1 MRRLIESWVRA
12 EQDYH
17 GNTLAAAIRLMNET
31 LGIRL
36 NHSRVREWERGH
48 YAPSQ
53 TTLSALLYRTLPW
66 ALKQAGIAVSEE
78 QFHELE
84 KLIWITGEEDG
95 ERFVE
100 LACSTKDETL

>member
-1 MRRLIESWVRA
+1 MRRLVASWIRA

-17 GNTLAAAIRLMNET
+17 GNTLAAAIRQMNET
-31 LGIRL
+31 LGTTL

-66 ALKQAGIAVSEE
+66 ALQQAGIAVSEE

-84 KLIWITGEEDG
+84 KLVWIVGEENG

-100 LACSTKDETL
+100 LACSKKDETP